1 MGVAD
6 FQMKDVKPKMH
17 RLFVGTPVPEHLAGS
32 LAGLSRAGGLDLA
45 GMRWTVP
52 AKMHITLRFLGSA
65 PDAAIERM
73 SQRLETI
80 RFSRFDVVLEDAA
93 LFERVGVF
101 LVKVQGSPRL
111 LALQE
116 MVERA
121 AQEAGFGPE
130 DKPFRAHITLARIRR
145 GAKLGGTAQQ
155 LKAVARM
162 DSLCKVLPVRR
173 FAVETMILYE
183 SIDGKYVR
191 LREFGVE

>member
-1 MGVAD
+1 VGWAW
-6 FQMKDVKPKMH
+6 PGKMH
-17 RLFVGTPVPEHLAGS
+17 L
-32 LAGLSRAGGLDLA
+32 
-45 GMRWTVP
+45 
-52 AKMHITLRFLGSA
+52 TLRFLGSA

-80 RFSRFDVVLEDAA
+80 GFSRFDVILEEAA
-93 LFERVGVF
+93 LFERVGVL
-101 LVKVQGSPRL
+101 LVKVQRSPRL

-130 DKPFRAHITLARIRR
+130 DKPFRPHITLARVRR

-155 LKAVARM
+155 LKAVARL
-162 DSLCKVLPVRR
+162 DSLCNALPVRR
-173 FAVETMILYE
+173 FTVETMILYE

-191 LREFGVE
+191 LKEFGVEAGSRE